1 MRALTRDYVFIITVV
16 LTLVCFAL
24 ILVRDILTHHSK
36 YPFRFFNLAL
46 SWGPLAISLFLA
58 AILDIKRRFLRIG
71 AFILLGLLWLVL
83 YPNAAY
89 LVTDYVHVFANPK
102 YDSMPFG
109 NVYLW
114 YDLVFFFLYALCGL
128 LLGYLSLRYVHL
140 AILNKLPP
148 SLCWLFVGGVSYL
161 AAFGVYIGRI
171 KRLNSWDVFNL
182 RGLVEQI
189 SDLFTFSTVQFVGIF
204 GSFLVFVYWLFYL
217 LTKPSRLQES

>member
-1 MRALTRDYVFIITVV
+1 MRALIRDSVFIIILV

-24 ILVRDILTHHSK
+24 ILVRDLLTHHSK
-36 YPFRFFNLAL
+36 YPFRFFNLVL
-46 SWGPLAISLFLA
+46 SWGPLVISLFLA
-58 AILDIKRRFLRIG
+58 AILDIKRRFFRIG

-140 AILNKLPP
+140 AIQNKLPP
-148 SLCWLFVGGVSYL
+148 ALCWLFVVGVSYL

-182 RGLVEQI
+182 SGLVEQV
-189 SDLFTFSTVQFVGIF
+189 SDLFTFATVQFVGIF
-204 GSFLVFVYWLFYL
+204 GTFLVFVYWLFYL